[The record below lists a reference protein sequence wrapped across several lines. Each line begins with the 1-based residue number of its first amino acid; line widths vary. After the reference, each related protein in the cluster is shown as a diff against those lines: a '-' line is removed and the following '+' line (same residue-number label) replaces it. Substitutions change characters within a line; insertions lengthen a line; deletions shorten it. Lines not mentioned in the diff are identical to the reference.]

1 MPILL
6 LITFCITIKTYF
18 ILYSLLG
25 LFIIYQFGFKKFAV
39 LLKKNFIF
47 TFITIIF
54 AVLFVTLNILTTGCI
69 IFPLVET
76 CFPNFSWSMP
86 IVEVDEYKRW
96 FEIWSKSLAGPN
108 KLVIDYDLYLKDF
121 SWLNIW
127 LEGYF
132 PKFIENVLI
141 LIL

>member
-1 MPILL
+1 
-6 LITFCITIKTYF
+6 
-18 ILYSLLG
+18 
-25 LFIIYQFGFKKFAV
+25 
-39 LLKKNFIF
+39 
-47 TFITIIF
+47 
-54 AVLFVTLNILTTGCI
+54 
-69 IFPLVET
+69 
-76 CFPNFSWSMP
+76 MP

-141 LIL
+141 LIFIALIFIVLFKPIKFKFLKINNNLYLIYSILLFILVFWFIKHPALRYGGYAIIFLFI